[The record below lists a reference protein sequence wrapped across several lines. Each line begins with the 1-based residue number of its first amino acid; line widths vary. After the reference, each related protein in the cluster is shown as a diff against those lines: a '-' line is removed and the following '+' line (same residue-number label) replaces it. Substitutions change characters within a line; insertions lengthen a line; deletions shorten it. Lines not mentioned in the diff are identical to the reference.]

1 MTKINIL
8 VSINLSHYIYF
19 YYDDIKIQL
28 KSFYSINCNSL
39 KAFQIDKP
47 PKPTPLLDPA
57 LPHIHHLHHVKGCIL
72 HWKIFPHRNYQRF
85 AFSKIHWITDDNRRL
100 SVLNAVNILT
110 LNLVFN
116 LDRWTGDF
124 GSGYLR

>member
-19 YYDDIKIQL
+19 YYNNIKIQL
-28 KSFYSINCNSL
+28 KFFFPKTVTVL

-57 LPHIHHLHHVKGCIL
+57 LPHIHHL
-72 HWKIFPHRNYQRF
+72 PPYQEVHPPLEDLP
-85 AFSKIHWITDDNRRL
+85 S
-100 SVLNAVNILT
+100 
-110 LNLVFN
+110 
-116 LDRWTGDF
+116 
-124 GSGYLR
+124 